1 MLRNSYISFFI
12 YFYIFHTMTEMH
24 TTKQSKWGFLLQSI
38 SYKASKEERAKSRSN
53 KVIIYVQPVCTTWTE
68 YYPSNAARWAVNLAC
83 KWEAACKFYSEQ
95 DMLLR
100 ELYTKFHGQTSW
112 LCTACTPRPAGT
124 STSPAISGVVSVKH
138 SLSKWGYSLIIT
150 ILWKMSSDKG
160 KDIAGEKRPGFFPVN
175 YKTTMLSL
183 ASSGIWS
190 PLFVVYWRGRPSQQ
204 TKRRTTHTQGVW
216 RHFLFSMSWPPNT
229 VF

>member
-24 TTKQSKWGFLLQSI
+24 TTKQSKWVFLLQSV
-38 SYKASKEERAKSRSN
+38 SYKASKEGRAKSRSN
-53 KVIIYVQPVCTTWTE
+53 KVIIYVQTVCTTWTE

-83 KWEAACKFYSEQ
+83 KWEAACIFYSEQ

-124 STSPAISGVVSVKH
+124 STSPAISGVVSIKH
-138 SLSKWGYSLIIT
+138 SLSKRGYSLIIT

-160 KDIAGEKRPGFFPVN
+160 KDIAGEKRWVFFSCKLQDYYVIISIEWYLVAAICCLLTWPAQPAN
-175 YKTTMLSL
+175 KEENN
-183 ASSGIWS
+183 
-190 PLFVVYWRGRPSQQ
+190 
-204 TKRRTTHTQGVW
+204 THTGRVTSLSI
-216 RHFLFSMSWPPNT
+216 FNVMTP
-229 VF
+229 